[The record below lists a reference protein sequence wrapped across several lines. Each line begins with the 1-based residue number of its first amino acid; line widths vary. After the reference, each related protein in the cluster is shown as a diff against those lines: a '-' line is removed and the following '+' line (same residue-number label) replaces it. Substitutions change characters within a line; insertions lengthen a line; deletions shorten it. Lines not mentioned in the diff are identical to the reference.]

1 MRYERLVIE
10 AEDNNFSVE
19 FHPRL
24 TVIAGVG
31 RLEREGLINELV
43 GALGSSR
50 SGVHAELAT
59 DSGGRFAVF
68 RPTGGRHRVIDVE
81 QAEDITRFFANAQGE
96 IDVLARAGLDSRS
109 ARRRMRVTPG
119 DLTTSSQTDQII
131 RRLALLDP
139 SELWSA
145 AERVRITEDQL
156 QAEAESMQANPEDAE
171 IVQRIEDRHQEFM
184 VAQSRHE
191 LFRKLSFFCGAFA
204 ALAAV
209 PMSLYFGKVSAMPL
223 VLAAAAITVMSF
235 RQFKDLERAG
245 HDETKA
251 LKAAGAQSYLG
262 FHLQRVNGLLA
273 SDQHRKRLMRA
284 AEEHRGSTEAWKHL
298 VGDLDVTWVLE
309 RRESIDG
316 AARQRQLLTNRGAAS
331 VDHPAL
337 DDAATS
343 DLAQAL
349 IARLADVRTLGAGGE
364 SFPLLLDDPLR
375 ELPRPLKPALLELLV
390 RSSGMQQLIYFTEDP
405 DVSSWARV
413 EALTGDLNVLEPA
426 RPTDRSGEAIHE
438 EIVV

>member
-1 MRYERLVIE
+1 LLVRYERLVIE

-81 QAEDITRFFANAQGE
+81 QAEDITRFFANGE
-96 IDVLARAGLDSRS
+96 GQIDVLARAGLDSRS

-139 SELWSA
+139 TELWSA

-156 QAEAESMQANPEDAE
+156 QAEAESMHANPEDAE
-171 IVQRIEDRHQEFM
+171 VVQRIEDRHHEFM

-223 VLAAAAITVMSF
+223 VFAAAAITVMSF
-235 RQFKDLERAG
+235 RQFKQLEQAG

-298 VGDLDVTWVLE
+298 VGDLDVTWVLA
-309 RRESIDG
+309 RREAIDS
-316 AARQRQLLTNRGAAS
+316 AARTRQALTTRTAS

-337 DDAATS
+337 DDAATA

-349 IARLADVRTLGAGGE
+349 IARLADVRSLGAGGE

-375 ELPRPLKPALLELLV
+375 DLPRPLKPALLELLV
-390 RSSGMQQLIYFTEDP
+390 RSSASQQLIYFTEDP

-413 EALTGDLNVLEPA
+413 EALTGELNVLEPA
-426 RPTDRSGEAIHE
+426 RPTERTDIAAAQIA
-438 EIVV
+438 V